1 MSSPFKLPLVL
12 DLTCL
17 DWSDLIVIKIQI
29 NQRFQHIFQ
38 FQLQVV
44 IGGMIKHGKVM
55 MNRIHSLSKKLNV
68 DLTPAHLA

>member
-1 MSSPFKLPLVL
+1 MLILDPMASPFKLPLVL

-44 IGGMIKHGKVM
+44 IGGMTKRG
-55 MNRIHSLSKKLNV
+55 
-68 DLTPAHLA
+68 